1 VVSHNRASVGC
12 ELDSGSC
19 VGAEEVHPVALHANS
34 ARRDGDFPATHTS
47 LAWTRASAEVSPRL
61 SPAIASRHR
70 ASKHPPRLTTF
81 AVLLCRSPSV
91 AAHGATPVRNS
102 HPVAIR
108 HPSRSLSL
116 ATALPV
122 PETNP
127 KLHAFVSP
135 KLCSQPCAVALPH
148 PLLLPPT
155 TLSVPQIT
163 PYTTPHVVTNYANR
177 QRRSYPSHPP
187 RALTL
192 SARLTAI
199 AASSVI
205 SLSSTGA

>member
-1 VVSHNRASVGC
+1 
-12 ELDSGSC
+12 
-19 VGAEEVHPVALHANS
+19 
-34 ARRDGDFPATHTS
+34 
-47 LAWTRASAEVSPRL
+47 
-61 SPAIASRHR
+61 
-70 ASKHPPRLTTF
+70 
-81 AVLLCRSPSV
+81 
-91 AAHGATPVRNS
+91 VRNS
-102 HPVAIR
+102 HSVAIR

-122 PETNP
+122 PETNL

-148 PLLLPPT
+148 PLSLPLT
-155 TLSVPQIT
+155 ALLSVPQIT

-187 RALTL
+187 RALTF

-199 AASSVI
+199 ATSSVI